1 MLKLFIN
8 TYVKFFFLLT
18 PFFLLTS
25 FLAMTRHLD
34 MRARRRVALKVTLA
48 IVTVCVT
55 LLLIGQQIFD
65 VFGITL
71 NSFRIGTGILL
82 FLSSI
87 TLVSGSA
94 GAQAAEEQH
103 DISVVPLAIPI
114 AVGPATTG
122 ALLVMGVGLGNMT
135 QILVGMAGL
144 MAAIASAGTLL
155 FLGGAIERVVG
166 RQGLV
171 ILSKITG
178 LVLAALA
185 AEMVMNGVLG
195 FLGSQPR

>member
-1 MLKLFIN
+1 MLKLFVN
-8 TYVKFFFLLT
+8 TFIKFFFLLT
-18 PFFLLTS
+18 PFFLLTT
-25 FLAMTRHLD
+25 FLSLTREMDLST
-34 MRARRRVALKVTLA
+34 RKRTALRVTLA
-48 IVTVCVT
+48 VVIVSVI
-55 LLLIGQQIFD
+55 LLLLGDRIFE

-87 TLVSGSA
+87 TLVRGSDRPEA
-94 GAQAAEEQH
+94 AAAEA

-114 AVGPATTG
+114 AVWPATTA
-122 ALLVMGVGLGNMT
+122 ALLVMGAGLGAAREMA
-135 QILVGMAGL
+135 VGMAGL
-144 MAAIASAGTLL
+144 LAAIGCVGMLL
-155 FLGGAIERVVG
+155 YLGGFVEKILG

-185 AEMVMNGVLG
+185 AEMVMNGVSG
-195 FLGSQPR
+195 FLVR

>member
-25 FLAMTRHLD
+25 FLSMTKHLD
-34 MRARRRVALKVTLA
+34 IPSRRRVALKATLA
-48 IVTVCVT
+48 IVVVCVT
-55 LLLIGQQIFD
+55 LLLIGRQIFE

-87 TLVSGSA
+87 TLVSGSG
-94 GAQAAEEQH
+94 GAQSSEENH

-122 ALLVMGVGLGNMT
+122 ALLVMGVGLGNMAE
-135 QILVGMAGL
+135 ILVGVAGL
-144 MAAIASAGTLL
+144 MSAIASAGTLL
-155 FLGGAIERVVG
+155 FLSGSIERVVG
-166 RQGLV
+166 RQGLT

-185 AEMVMNGVLG
+185 AEMVMSGVLG
-195 FLGSQPR
+195 FLGRQ

>member
-25 FLAMTRHLD
+25 FLAMTKHLD
-34 MRARRRVALKVTLA
+34 IPGRRRVAVKATLA
-48 IVTVCVT
+48 IVAVCVT
-55 LLLIGQQIFD
+55 LLFIGKQIFA

-87 TLVSGSA
+87 TLVSG
-94 GAQAAEEQH
+94 GAATQAFEEGH

-122 ALLVMGVGLGNMT
+122 ALLVMGVGLGSMT
-135 QILVGMAGL
+135 ELLMGLAGL
-144 MAAIASAGTLL
+144 LSAIASAGTLL
-155 FLGGAIERVVG
+155 FLSGSIERVVG
-166 RQGLV
+166 RQGLT

-185 AEMVMNGVLG
+185 AEMVMTGVLG
-195 FLGSQPR
+195 FLGR